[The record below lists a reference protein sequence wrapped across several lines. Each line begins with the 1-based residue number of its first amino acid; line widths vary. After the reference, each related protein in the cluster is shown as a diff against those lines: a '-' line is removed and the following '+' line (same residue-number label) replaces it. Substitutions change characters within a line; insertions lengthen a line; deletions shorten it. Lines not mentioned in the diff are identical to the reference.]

1 MNNPV
6 DAFNLAA
13 GAEALPLE
21 LLHPLDSS
29 NPASTPVRLSGPEQR
44 LTVSPDPGVMGGD
57 GDSSWLPP
65 SQLLIGKDGVTRS
78 IWPVHLPGWQALGW
92 QLLSPAR
99 GSDDPAAADDEDTSP
114 EPVVDP
120 GLVPAEQE
128 APVTEPEGLDALD
141 LESEQPAT
149 PEPGTATEES
159 TPTGESLES
168 AATITSD
175 GEALLAT
182 EATDFQ
188 ARTKAQIVEFCSTV
202 YGVELDGSQ
211 TKAELVEQATALEAQ
226 ASARS
231 TATSDG
237 TGVASSDPADLAALE
252 LGDAL
257 L

>member
-1 MNNPV
+1 MGNPLDTLNV
-6 DAFNLAA
+6 AA

-21 LLHPLDSS
+21 LLQPLDSS

-44 LTVSPDPGVMGGD
+44 LNVTPDPGVGD
-57 GDSSWLPP
+57 AALLPP
-65 SQLLIGKDGVTRS
+65 SQLLIGKDSATRS
-78 IWPVHLPGWQALGW
+78 IWPVHLAGWQALGW
-92 QLLSPAR
+92 QLLSPAS
-99 GSDDPAAADDEDTSP
+99 GGDEPVPVDSGDNAP
-114 EPVVDP
+114 EPE
-120 GLVPAEQE
+120 LA
-128 APVTEPEGLDALD
+128 DALD
-141 LESEQPAT
+141 LEPEQPEA
-149 PEPGTATEES
+149 PEPAPAADEPA
-159 TPTGESLES
+159 PTGEPLES
-168 AATITSD
+168 AATTTSD
-175 GEALLAT
+175 GESLLAT

-188 ARTKAQIVEFCSTV
+188 AMTKAQIVEFCSTV

-226 ASARS
+226 ASGSS